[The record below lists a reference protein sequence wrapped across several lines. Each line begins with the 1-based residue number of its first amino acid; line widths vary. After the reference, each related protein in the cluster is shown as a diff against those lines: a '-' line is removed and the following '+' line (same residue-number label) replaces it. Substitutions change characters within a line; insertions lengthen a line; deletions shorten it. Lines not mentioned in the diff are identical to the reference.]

1 MAANSNRPRL
11 NPALAPIFLIQLI
24 GAMGY
29 GIMFPLLPY
38 YGKEYGA
45 SPLVNGM
52 LLASYGIC
60 SFIAGPILGT
70 LSDRYGRRPWL
81 IFSLIGTIVGFALL
95 GIGGSLFMLFLGRMI
110 DGISGGNVVIAQA
123 YISDVSKPEERTQ
136 NFGVMGMAFGIGFAL
151 GPALGTLLSPY
162 GLSVPMWVAAGLTA
176 VATVVTYLRL
186 PESIKPGA
194 NAGAGRSV
202 LGQFGAIGEVFTRA
216 SLQPLLLMFLSFT
229 LTAFL
234 FITSISQVMQLQIG
248 AGVDQAGWPATVFGV
263 LNILF
268 QSQLR
273 GIVARLGERRMIV
286 TGLATLLVPSIGM
299 FLVREVWQM
308 VALAP
313 FMALAMTLLRPSL
326 TAMLTAL
333 TDPRAV
339 GKVLGVGN
347 SIDALAQIVAPL
359 IGGLLIQAVTPGT
372 PGLLGALIASLGL
385 LIFALRSGMLPARVG
400 GRPGT
405 TSAPLAAPS
414 SAR

>member
-1 MAANSNRPRL
+1 M
-11 NPALAPIFLIQLI
+11 NPALVPIFLIQLI

-38 YGKEYGA
+38 YGKEFGA

-60 SFIAGPILGT
+60 SFIAGPILGS

-81 IFSLIGTIVGFALL
+81 IFSLIGTIIGFVLL
-95 GIGGSLFMLFLGRMI
+95 GIGGSLFMLFLGRII

-151 GPALGTLLSPY
+151 GPALGTVLSPY
-162 GLSVPMWVAAGLTA
+162 GLSVPMWVAAGLTLI
-176 VATVVTYLRL
+176 ATIVTYFRL
-186 PESIKPGA
+186 PESIKSGA
-194 NAGAGRSV
+194 NVGQGRSV
-202 LGQFGAIGEVFTRA
+202 LGQFAAIGEVFTRK

-229 LTAFL
+229 LAAFL
-234 FITSISQVMQLQIG
+234 FITSISQVMQLQVG
-248 AGVDQAGWPATVFGV
+248 AGVDQAGWPATIFGV
-263 LNILF
+263 LNIVF

-273 GIVARLGERRMIV
+273 AIVARLGERRMIAA
-286 TGLATLLVPSIGM
+286 GLATLLAPSIGM
-299 FLVREVWQM
+299 FFVREVWQM

-313 FMALAMTLLRPSL
+313 FMALAMTFLRPSL

-333 TDPRAV
+333 TDPREV

-347 SIDALAQIVAPL
+347 SIDALAQIFAPL
-359 IGGLLIQAVTPGT
+359 IGGLLIETITPGS
-372 PGLLGALIASLGL
+372 PGLLGAVVAGLGL
-385 LIFALRSGMLPARVG
+385 FVFAIRSASLPARVG
-400 GRPGT
+400 GRPG
-405 TSAPLAAPS
+405 APSAAPVV
-414 SAR
+414 AAK